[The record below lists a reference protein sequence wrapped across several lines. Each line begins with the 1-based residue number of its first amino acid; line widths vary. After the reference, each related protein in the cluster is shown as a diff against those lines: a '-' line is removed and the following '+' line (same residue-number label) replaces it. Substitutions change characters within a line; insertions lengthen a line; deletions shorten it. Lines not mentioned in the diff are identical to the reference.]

1 VPWTAADAAEAI
13 GRDGWEGDMQ
23 QRLGIELAAESLQR
37 DTLWAGEQH
46 IVVALGD
53 GLFAVPLTAVQEV
66 ERVPEIVPVPG
77 APAWGR
83 GVVNLRGT
91 ILTVVD
97 LAHVLGVGVWR
108 PSAES
113 RMLVTRDD
121 EPVAV
126 IVDDLRGMRRL
137 PDTALSP
144 IEGRL
149 ASRAARYVL
158 GVYRGEHDLV
168 SVLNL
173 QQLLDDAN
181 DSPDSAGT
189 ADVLGSHDFGSGIA
203 ERGV

>member
-1 VPWTAADAAEAI
+1 
-13 GRDGWEGDMQ
+13 
-23 QRLGIELAAESLQR
+23 
-37 DTLWAGEQH
+37 
-46 IVVALGD
+46 
-53 GLFAVPLTAVQEV
+53 
-66 ERVPEIVPVPG
+66 
-77 APAWGR
+77 
-83 GVVNLRGT
+83 
-91 ILTVVD
+91 
-97 LAHVLGVGVWR
+97 
-108 PSAES
+108 
-113 RMLVTRDD
+113 MLVTRDD

-173 QQLLDDAN
+173 QQLLDDAD